1 MSIVMD
7 STVEDIETAL
17 EFGLNDAGI
26 DCTYNVRQM
35 KEMIGNR
42 YELKRNE
49 KELLE
54 IEKDLA
60 EYLKVPF
67 VKCSY
72 DGINSHKYKDK
83 HEVEHRKKEAKETGL
98 WDIWKIMNQ
107 VKVVMMER
115 YTSCFILK
123 VMEDIL

>member
-1 MSIVMD
+1 
-7 STVEDIETAL
+7 
-17 EFGLNDAGI
+17 
-26 DCTYNVRQM
+26 
-35 KEMIGNR
+35 MIGNR

-72 DGINSHKYKDK
+72 DSVNSHKYKDK
-83 HEVEHRKKEAKETGL
+83 QEVEYRKK
-98 WDIWKIMNQ
+98 
-107 VKVVMMER
+107 
-115 YTSCFILK
+115 
-123 VMEDIL
+123 

>member
-1 MSIVMD
+1 
-7 STVEDIETAL
+7 
-17 EFGLNDAGI
+17 
-26 DCTYNVRQM
+26 
-35 KEMIGNR
+35 MIGNR

-72 DGINSHKYKDK
+72 DSVNSHKYKDE

-98 WDIWKIMNQ
+98 WDMCDFIINYEKYETKEDYESSKGGYDGEVYELLYLKGNG
-107 VKVVMMER
+107 R
-115 YTSCFILK
+115 YIVITGCT
-123 VMEDIL
+123 E

>member
-1 MSIVMD
+1 MRVS
-7 STVEDIETAL
+7 L
-17 EFGLNDAGI
+17 ELEI
-26 DCTYNVRQM
+26 R
-35 KEMIGNR
+35 EMIGNR

-72 DGINSHKYKDK
+72 DSVNSHKYKDK
-83 HEVEHRKKEAKETGL
+83 HEIEYRKKRRKKLDYGIGA
-98 WDIWKIMNQ
+98 I
-107 VKVVMMER
+107 
-115 YTSCFILK
+115 S
-123 VMEDIL
+123 